1 MSGGLWTVQRD
12 AMGGDV
18 AKDLLRDLE
27 ELALATRLRR
37 LSGRLLDSVNEF
49 YDELGVPFQGRWFG
63 LVRAL
68 ERTDDR
74 GVLELAA
81 ELGLSHTAVAQLL
94 RELEEAGWVA
104 THADPADARR
114 RQARLTETGKARMAE
129 LRPVWEAVRRATAGL
144 LERRAPD
151 LLARLAALE
160 DELEAQPLTDAMLA
174 ELGRPPRRR
183 LQVVPYRAA
192 YRKVF
197 RDLNL
202 AWLRERFQPE
212 EEDLRLL
219 ADPARHVLRRGGQI
233 LVALWESRPVGVCA
247 LLRHGPGDFELAKL
261 AVDPAHRRRGAGEAL
276 VREACRRAAQAGAA
290 RLWLL
295 THPSLAEAGRLYGRL
310 GFTVAGSDGH
320 YASRPS
326 LRLERGLDPL
336 P

>member
-1 MSGGLWTVQRD
+1 M
-12 AMGGDV
+12 
-18 AKDLLRDLE
+18 AKDLLRDLG
-27 ELALATRLRR
+27 ELALATRCRR

-49 YDELGVPFQGRWFG
+49 YRELGVPFQGRWFG
-63 LVRAL
+63 LVQAL
-68 ERTDDR
+68 ARTDDR
-74 GVLELAA
+74 GVMELAE

-94 RELEEAGWVA
+94 RELEEADWVA
-104 THADPADARR
+104 TRADPGDARR
-114 RQARLTETGKARMAE
+114 RQARLTETGRRRMDE
-129 LRPVWEAVRRATAGL
+129 LRPVWEAVRGATAGL
-144 LERRAPD
+144 LARRAPD

-160 DELEAQPLTDAMLA
+160 DELEALPLTDAMLA
-174 ELGRPPRRR
+174 ELGRPPMRR
-183 LQVVPYRAA
+183 LAVVPYRSA

-202 AWLRERFQPE
+202 AWLREHFQPE

-219 ADPARHVLRRGGQI
+219 ADPARHVLRQGGRI

-247 LLRHGPGDFELAKL
+247 LLCHGPGDFELAKL

-276 VREACRRAAQAGAA
+276 VREACRQARQAGAK

-295 THPSLAEAGRLYGRL
+295 THPALVDAGRLYGRL
-310 GFTVAGSDGH
+310 GFTLAGSDGH

-326 LRLERGLDPL
+326 LRLERGLETL